1 MSPWSMRGGALFA
14 FIISSVAAFVPGSLA
29 DDAKARAY
37 GQHLSREC
45 TTCHR
50 IDGTDN
56 GIPSIVGWPAEE
68 FVTTMQYYKEK
79 LRPNE
84 AMQSVA
90 QSLEDEDFRALA
102 LYFGSLPKPAK
113 KR

>member
-1 MSPWSMRGGALFA
+1 MSPWSMRGGALIAFA
-14 FIISSVAAFVPGSLA
+14 VSIGGIGVPIAAS
-29 DDAKARAY
+29 DDAKAKAY

-56 GIPSIVGWPAEE
+56 GIPSIIGWPAEE
-68 FVTTMQYYKEK
+68 FMTTMQYYKEK
-79 LRPNE
+79 LRPNV

-90 QSLEDEDFRALA
+90 QSLEDQDFRALA

-113 KR
+113 KP